1 MSLTTLDALCSTVT
15 GQAGTLSATK
25 GCACG
30 GGLRLNMWETL
41 MDKSIV
47 SDGPRKE
54 VVMNI
59 DPTNQGPVANDPGG
73 WSGYAGIRV
82 GDIKLVLGWP

>member
-1 MSLTTLDALCSTVT
+1 MLDALQS
-15 GQAGTLSATK
+15 QARPARSALLK
-25 GCACG
+25 AC

>member
-1 MSLTTLDALCSTVT
+1 MSLTTLDALCSTVA

-25 GCACG
+25 GCAC